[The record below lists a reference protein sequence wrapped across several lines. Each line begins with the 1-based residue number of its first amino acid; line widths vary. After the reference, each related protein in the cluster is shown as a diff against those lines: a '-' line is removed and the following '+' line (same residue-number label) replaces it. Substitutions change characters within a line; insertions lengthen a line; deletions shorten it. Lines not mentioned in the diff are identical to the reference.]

1 MNNFDILVGS
11 RGCGVSSQI
20 AELAVEND
28 GVIVVS
34 TSVAKR
40 EITSKVLDVLA
51 NSMEEHH
58 VSVFTIHELIA
69 KGGRGTDYTRPIYI
83 DDFDK
88 CFAELLATYHIRN
101 KVVCYG
107 ATMEGFECEQL

>member
-1 MNNFDILVGS
+1 MDNFDVFIGP

-20 AELAVEND
+20 AEVAVEND
-28 GVIVVS
+28 GVIVVP
-34 TSVAKR
+34 TLVAKR
-40 EITSKVLDVLA
+40 AMVNKVFDALA
-51 NSMEEHH
+51 NSMEEHQ
-58 VSVFTIHELIA
+58 VDVFTIHELIA

-88 CFAELLATYHIRN
+88 CFIELLSIHHIGN

-107 ATMEGFECEQL
+107 TTMEDI

>member
-28 GVIVVS
+28 GVIVVP
-34 TSVAKR
+34 TLVAKR
-40 EITSKVLDVLA
+40 EMASKVLDALA

-58 VSVFTIHELIA
+58 VNVFTIYELIN
-69 KGGRGTDYTRPIYI
+69 GSVRGIDYNRPIYI

-88 CFAELLATYHIRN
+88 CFIELLSIHHIGN

-107 ATMEGFECEQL
+107 ATMDGFEYEQL

>member
-1 MNNFDILVGS
+1 MNNFDVFIGS

-20 AELAVEND
+20 VKLAVENN
-28 GVIVVS
+28 GIVVVP

-40 EITSKVLDVLA
+40 AMVNKVLYALA
-51 NSMEEHH
+51 NLMEEHR
-58 VSVFTIHELIA
+58 VDVFTIHELID
-69 KGGRGTDYTRPIYI
+69 KSGRGTDYTRPIYI

-88 CFAELLATYHIRN
+88 CFAELLATYHIGN

-107 ATMEGFECEQL
+107 ATMEGI